1 VFTDGDLR
9 RIFEADKFN
18 SQTSINK
25 VMTKNPK
32 AICKDDMAVIALE
45 KMEEFEITSLPVVDE
60 NNPKPVRKSNPD
72 VVAVYDLEAQGW
84 RSFRWDSI
92 VSFSNGA

>member
-1 VFTDGDLR
+1 MEKDQTITALRNGICNVIFTKKNGDKRAMRCTL
-9 RIFEADKFN
+9 EA
-18 SQTSINK
+18 
-25 VMTKNPK
+25 
-32 AICKDDMAVIALE
+32 
-45 KMEEFEITSLPVVDE
+45 SLLPTMPVVDE